1 VGTYE
6 PILVMLLSSILVV
19 VVIYRSFI
27 KEEIAFNG
35 ISVRPTMLTNRLNLT
50 AGFLVYFFVIM
61 LSFTV
66 ITYYWGP
73 LGVIV
78 SPFVKDTPIEPL
90 IGDGTK
96 TPEALVPLVVAGAAA
111 WFLAW
116 DAKYNPFAV
125 ILQIARDL
133 IHVPNQAQVTLTQL
147 RAAKFRQL
155 SEDEA
160 KAIARDEDI
169 KQCEAG
175 DFALVRKSLL
185 YRWAH
190 LCHLHYL
197 LLQYLRPGQ
206 PVAKRARGAAVINSL
221 GWDALNTSYLAL
233 SPQVAAWRTSNT
245 KDPDEA
251 IEIFNQLN
259 DLKEKHYCILACLI
273 ASTSGSESEI
283 WSRLQGLSD
292 DPKPIP
298 GNISLYLMAVCA
310 NIFASILLGR
320 EASIFLYLK
329 FIGP

>member
-1 VGTYE
+1 MGTYE

-27 KEEIAFNG
+27 QEEIAFNG
-35 ISVRPTMLTNRLNLT
+35 ISVRPTMLTNRLTLT

-251 IEIFNQLN
+251 IVL
-259 DLKEKHYCILACLI
+259 C
-273 ASTSGSESEI
+273 
-283 WSRLQGLSD
+283 
-292 DPKPIP
+292 
-298 GNISLYLMAVCA
+298 
-310 NIFASILLGR
+310 
-320 EASIFLYLK
+320 
-329 FIGP
+329 